1 MFEDHLFDLFG
12 LGIGDWM
19 DENSIVAESVSWSER
34 VILDD
39 DQTGHRDSL
48 EINYEE
54 AEIAVNFLLLHG
66 EGNLMI
72 ALDSAKIVEI
82 SVGFPKTLMQQL
94 IEMASTPLTKH
105 QFLSDK
111 QIGELE

>member
-12 LGIGDWM
+12 SGIEDWM
-19 DENSIVAESVSWSER
+19 EENEVIAEFVSWSER

-82 SVGFPKTLMQQL
+82 SEGFPKTLMQQL